1 MRITVRGKNMDV
13 PQAVKEYAE
22 KKIGKM
28 EKYFGGAVTAQVTVS
43 IEKERHI
50 VEVTMPLNGMLVRG
64 EEKAQ
69 DLFSAVDLVVEK
81 IEKQIDK
88 YRTRMNNRRSRSS
101 VRASGSA
108 KEFEELDVVKVK
120 HFPLK
125 PMSVDEA
132 IMQMNLLGHDFFVFR
147 DSDTE
152 ATAVVYKRKEG
163 NYGLLV
169 PEQ

>member
-28 EKYFGGAVTAQVTVS
+28 EKYFAGSVTAQVTVS

-69 DLFSAVDLVVEK
+69 DLFSAIDLVVEK
-81 IEKQIDK
+81 IEKQIEK
-88 YRTRMNNRRSRSS
+88 YRTRMNNKRSRPAA
-101 VRASGSA
+101 RAGVSIE
-108 KEFEELDVVKVK
+108 EFEDLEVVKVK

-147 DSDTE
+147 DSDSE

-169 PEQ
+169 PER

>member
-1 MRITVRGKNMDV
+1 VRINVRGKNMDV

-28 EKYFGGAVTAQVTVS
+28 EKYFGGPVTAQVTVS

-81 IEKQIDK
+81 VEKQIEK
-88 YRTRMNNRRSRSS
+88 YRTRMNNRRSRPAAKVSASS
-101 VRASGSA
+101 E
-108 KEFEELDVVKVK
+108 EFEELEVVKIK

-152 ATAVVYKRKEG
+152 GTAVVYKRKEG

>member
-1 MRITVRGKNMDV
+1 MDV

-28 EKYFGGAVTAQVTVS
+28 EKYFGGSVTAQVTIS

-64 EEKAQ
+64 EEQAS
-69 DLFSAVDLVVEK
+69 DLFSGIDLVVEK
-81 IEKQIDK
+81 IEKQIEK
-88 YRTRMNNRRSRSS
+88 YRTRMNNKRARPAARVTGS
-101 VRASGSA
+101 VE
-108 KEFEELDVVKVK
+108 EFEDLDIVKVK

-152 ATAVVYKRKEG
+152 ATAVVYRRKEG